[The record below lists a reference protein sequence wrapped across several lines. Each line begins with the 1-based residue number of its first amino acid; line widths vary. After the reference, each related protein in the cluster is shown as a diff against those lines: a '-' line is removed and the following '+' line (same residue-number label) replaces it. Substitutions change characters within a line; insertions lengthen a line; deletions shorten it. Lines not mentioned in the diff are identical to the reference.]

1 MVLPGSP
8 GADQVVS
15 QPKTIHGILTDILQ
29 YGIFIM
35 QAAKGIYNFRQI
47 ILGIYLPHRMLDQG
61 RNLRRVALRR
71 FFKPDSIHGLHSLF
85 RMIFPLMVFGSSSLK
100 TTILGYLYGAV
111 CFFT

>member
-1 MVLPGSP
+1 MVLPGSS

-15 QPKTIHGILTDILQ
+15 QPKTIHGILPDILQ

-47 ILGIYLPHRMLDQG
+47 ILGIDFPHRMLDQG
-61 RNLRRVALRR
+61 RDLRRVSLRR
-71 FFKPDSIHGLHSLF
+71 FFNSNGIHGRHSLF